1 MVKIDTYLFL
11 EAIKLK
17 ILSKDNIKEASEIL
31 KNNGILAF
39 PTETVYGLG
48 VVAPNE
54 ENYNHLVLVKKRPP
68 EKPFTLMVSNIKQA
82 ETYIEFNEISRKI
95 IKEFMPGPLT
105 LILKAKD
112 NVPYCVDHGSGFVG
126 VRIPD
131 DKFVL
136 KLIDS
141 VNKPLF
147 VPSCNKSGE
156 KPCMNTQEVVRDF
169 EGEINAVIDGS
180 CENGV
185 PSTIIKI
192 DGENISLIRQ
202 GKLCVEEIKEKIK

>member
-1 MVKIDTYLFL
+1 M
-11 EAIKLK
+11 K
-17 ILSKDNIKEASEIL
+17 ILSKENVKEASEIL

-54 ENYNHLVLVKKRPP
+54 ENYKHLILVKKRPP
-68 EKPFTLMVSNIKQA
+68 EKPFTLMASNIKQV

-95 IKEFMPGPLT
+95 VKEFMPGPLT
-105 LILKAKD
+105 LILKAKE
-112 NVPYCVDHGSGFVG
+112 NIPYCVDHGTGFVG
-126 VRIPD
+126 VRIPN

-141 VNKPLF
+141 VNEPLF

-156 KPCMNTQEVVRDF
+156 KPCMNTQEVIRDF
-169 EGEINAVIDGS
+169 DGEISAVIEGS

-192 DGENISLIRQ
+192 DGNKISLIRQ
-202 GKLCVEEIKEKIK
+202 GKLSLEEIKERIK